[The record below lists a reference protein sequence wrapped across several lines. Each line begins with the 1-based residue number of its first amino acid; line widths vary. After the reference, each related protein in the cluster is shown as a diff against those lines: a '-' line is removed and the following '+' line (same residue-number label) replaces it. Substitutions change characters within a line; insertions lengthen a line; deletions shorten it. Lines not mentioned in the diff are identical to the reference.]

1 MSKQRRTFSAE
12 FKREAAALVLDQG
25 YSHIDAC
32 RSLGVV
38 DSALRR
44 WVKQL
49 EAERQGVTP
58 KSKALTPEQ
67 QKIQELEARINRLE
81 REKAIFKKGYRSLD
95 VGRTR
100 SYALIDQLSE
110 QESVEVVC
118 SAFDVARSCYYVHR
132 LRRRRVDARRV
143 ALRSQVNQLFSQ
155 SRGSAGSRSILG
167 MLREEG
173 VTIGRFRVRRLM
185 RELGLVSKQPGSH
198 AYKQA
203 TVERPDIPNR
213 LNREFATEHPN
224 QVWCGDITYV
234 WAQGRWHYLAAVLDL
249 HTRRVI
255 GWAFSA
261 KPDAELVIK
270 ALDMAYEQRGKPQQ
284 VLFHSDQGSQYASRL
299 FRQRLWRYRMQQ
311 SMSRRENCWDNS
323 PMERLFRSL
332 KSEWVPST
340 GYLTAQEAQRDISHY
355 LMHRYNWIRPHQ
367 FNDGLPPAV
376 AEEKLNPLSGMGLP
390 LQ

>member
-1 MSKQRRTFSAE
+1 M
-12 FKREAAALVLDQG
+12 
-25 YSHIDAC
+25 
-32 RSLGVV
+32 
-38 DSALRR
+38 
-44 WVKQL
+44 
-49 EAERQGVTP
+49 
-58 KSKALTPEQ
+58 
-67 QKIQELEARINRLE
+67 
-81 REKAIFKKGYRSLD
+81 
-95 VGRTR
+95 
-100 SYALIDQLSE
+100 LIDQLSK

-155 SRGSAGSRSILG
+155 SRCSVGSRSILG

-185 RELGLVSKQPGSH
+185 RELGLVSKQPDSH
-198 AYKQA
+198 ACKQA

-255 GWAFSA
+255 GWVFSA

-270 ALDMAYEQRGKPQQ
+270 ALDMVYEQRGKPQQ

-311 SMSRRENCWDNS
+311 SMSRRGIAGITRRWSACS
-323 PMERLFRSL
+323 
-332 KSEWVPST
+332 
-340 GYLTAQEAQRDISHY
+340 
-355 LMHRYNWIRPHQ
+355 
-367 FNDGLPPAV
+367 AV
-376 AEEKLNPLSGMGLP
+376 
-390 LQ
+390 

>member
-81 REKAIFKKGYRSLD
+81 REKAFIKKGYRSLD

-261 KPDAELVIK
+261 KPDAELVSK
-270 ALDMAYEQRGKPQQ
+270 ALDMAYEQRGRPQQ

-311 SMSRRENCWDNS
+311 SMSRRGNCWDNS

-376 AEEKLNPLSGMGLP
+376 AEEKLNPLSGMG
-390 LQ
+390 

>member
-25 YSHIDAC
+25 YSYIDAC

-81 REKAIFKKGYRSLD
+81 REKAFIKKGYRSLD

-261 KPDAELVIK
+261 KPDAELVSK
-270 ALDMAYEQRGKPQQ
+270 ALDMAYEQRGRPQQ

-311 SMSRRENCWDNS
+311 SMSRRGNCWDNS

-376 AEEKLNPLSGMGLP
+376 AEEKLNPLSGMG
-390 LQ
+390 

>member
-25 YSHIDAC
+25 YSYIDAC

-155 SRGSAGSRSILG
+155 SRGSAGSRSMLG

-311 SMSRRENCWDNS
+311 SMSRRGNCWDNS
-323 PMERLFRSL
+323 AMERLFRSL

-376 AEEKLNPLSGMGLP
+376 AEEKLNPLSGMG
-390 LQ
+390 